1 MELARPWA
9 VGSGAAPLF
18 LQSRT
23 TNVQYSDG
31 IVAYKLKR
39 NLPGHDVVH
48 WDGAIG
54 FRTSQFFS
62 RPASSGK
69 QTPTQTIMI
78 NNKKSVALTLAIF
91 VSFAVATQ
99 ARASELDELKA
110 TIQSMQ
116 KSMEQMQ
123 ARITELEQENQK
135 HKHQAAASRAA
146 APVPVEGTAPAA
158 ASTQT
163 VTIAP
168 TAVTIEGRA
177 SQIKDRP
184 AMDDQQEA
192 APRPNDLTLDPK
204 YRGFIPIPNTPV
216 LIKFNAKPRVDFTD
230 DPQNT
235 GNPDRFV
242 TAQIPVD
249 GDFVKGE
256 GNQFNVNAKG
266 SQLSLDVR
274 APELPGSP
282 RFYYQ
287 NDFFGSGGGDLNFR
301 VRQLYGQIFNVV
313 LGQSFSVFEDPD
325 AWPDTVD
332 YEGPNSAIFARRPLV
347 RYQWQVAKT
356 WQLNFGLEKPSSEVD
371 TSVDPDAQQVN
382 HAPDGGLNVR
392 WEDSKYGH
400 VQLGAIFRDIGVK
413 GPIVGNQNTFGWGVN
428 LSTSLNVFDRDSM
441 QAQLTYGQGLFRYFN
456 DDFQNNDA
464 AFNSS
469 GNLTA
474 IPAFGAMIGYTHK
487 WTDTLRSTASYGYVH
502 LDNQFSQQPNAYH
515 LTHYASM
522 NLVWQV
528 RKRLSLGL
536 EGLYGFKEEK
546 SGADGDAFRIQLGAV
561 YSIFD

>member
-1 MELARPWA
+1 MITKYRINL
-9 VGSGAAPLF
+9 
-18 LQSRT
+18 
-23 TNVQYSDG
+23 
-31 IVAYKLKR
+31 IV
-39 NLPGHDVVH
+39 
-48 WDGAIG
+48 
-54 FRTSQFFS
+54 
-62 RPASSGK
+62 
-69 QTPTQTIMI
+69 
-78 NNKKSVALTLAIF
+78 TLALLG
-91 VSFAVATQ
+91 AVETTVP
-99 ARASELDELKA
+99 ARGSELDDLKA

-116 KSMEQMQ
+116 KSMDQMQ
-123 ARITELEQENQK
+123 KRIAELEQENHKQK
-135 HKHQAAASRAA
+135 KQAAASRAA
-146 APVPVEGTAPAA
+146 PPPVAAVEPAA
-158 ASTQT
+158 GSSLAADSGNQV

-177 SQIKDRP
+177 SEIKDRP

-204 YRGFIPIPNTPV
+204 YRGFVPIPNTPV

-287 NDFFGSGGGDLNFR
+287 NDFFGSGGGDANFR
-301 VRQLYGQIFNVV
+301 GRQLYGQIFNVV

-347 RYQWQVAKT
+347 RYQWQVAKN

-371 TSVDPDAQQVN
+371 TSIDSNAVGVD
-382 HAPDGGLNVR
+382 HAPEGGLNIR
-392 WEDSKYGH
+392 FED
-400 VQLGAIFRDIGVK
+400 L
-413 GPIVGNQNTFGWGVN
+413 
-428 LSTSLNVFDRDSM
+428 
-441 QAQLTYGQGLFRYFN
+441 
-456 DDFQNNDA
+456 
-464 AFNSS
+464 
-469 GNLTA
+469 
-474 IPAFGAMIGYTHK
+474 
-487 WTDTLRSTASYGYVH
+487 
-502 LDNQFSQQPNAYH
+502 
-515 LTHYASM
+515 
-522 NLVWQV
+522 
-528 RKRLSLGL
+528 
-536 EGLYGFKEEK
+536 
-546 SGADGDAFRIQLGAV
+546 
-561 YSIFD
+561 

>member
-1 MELARPWA
+1 MTKNYRISL
-9 VGSGAAPLF
+9 
-18 LQSRT
+18 
-23 TNVQYSDG
+23 
-31 IVAYKLKR
+31 IV
-39 NLPGHDVVH
+39 
-48 WDGAIG
+48 
-54 FRTSQFFS
+54 T
-62 RPASSGK
+62 
-69 QTPTQTIMI
+69 
-78 NNKKSVALTLAIF
+78 LTLL
-91 VSFAVATQ
+91 VTVGTTVR
-99 ARASELDELKA
+99 ARGSELDELRA
-110 TIQSMQ
+110 TMQSMQ

-123 ARITELEQENQK
+123 KKIAELERENQK
-135 HKHQAAASRAA
+135 QKQQAAASRAA
-146 APVPVEGTAPAA
+146 PAAPAAIVQASAPAA
-158 ASTQT
+158 ASTQA

-177 SQIKDRP
+177 SEIKDRP
-184 AMDDQQEA
+184 AMDDEQEA

-204 YRGFIPIPNTPV
+204 YRGFIPVPNTPI

-249 GDFVKGE
+249 GDFFQGG

-266 SQLSLDVR
+266 SQLSVDVR

-287 NDFFGSGGGDLNFR
+287 NDFFGSGGGELPFR
-301 VRQLYGQIFNVV
+301 VRQLYGQIYNVV
-313 LGQSFSVFEDPD
+313 LGQTFSVFEDPD

-347 RYQWQVAKT
+347 RYMLPLNKN
-356 WQLNFGLEKPSSEVD
+356 WQLNFGLEKPGSEVD
-371 TSVDPDAQQVN
+371 TSIDPDAQQVS

-413 GPIVGNQNTFGWGVN
+413 GPLVGNQNTLGWGVN
-428 LSTSLNVFDRDSM
+428 LSSSLNVFERDSV
-441 QAQLTYGQGLFRYFN
+441 QTQLTYGQGLFRYFN

-487 WTDTLRSTASYGYVH
+487 WNDYLRSTASYGYVH
-502 LDNQFSQQPNAYH
+502 LDNQFSQEPTAYH
-515 LTHYASM
+515 QTHYASL
-522 NLVWQV
+522 NLVWQA
-528 RKRLSLGL
+528 RKRLTIGF
-536 EGLYGFKEEK
+536 EGLFGHKEEK
-546 SGADGDAFRIQLGAV
+546 SGADGDAFRLQIGAV

>member
-1 MELARPWA
+1 
-9 VGSGAAPLF
+9 
-18 LQSRT
+18 
-23 TNVQYSDG
+23 
-31 IVAYKLKR
+31 
-39 NLPGHDVVH
+39 
-48 WDGAIG
+48 
-54 FRTSQFFS
+54 
-62 RPASSGK
+62 
-69 QTPTQTIMI
+69 MI
-78 NNKKSVALTLAIF
+78 NRSKSLTVTLVVF
-91 VSFAVATQ
+91 VSFLLVAP
-99 ARASELDELKA
+99 ARASEIDELKA

-123 ARITELEQENQK
+123 SRITELEQENHKQK
-135 HKHQAAASRAA
+135 KQAAASRAA
-146 APVPVEGTAPAA
+146 APTAAAVAPASA
-158 ASTQT
+158 PTVMGENGPNQL

-168 TAVTIEGRA
+168 TAVTIEGRP

-184 AMDDQQEA
+184 ALNDEQEP

-204 YRGFIPIPNTPV
+204 YRGFVPIPNTPV

-249 GDFVKGE
+249 GDFNKGE
-256 GNQFNVNAKG
+256 GNQFNVNARG

-287 NDFFGSGGGDLNFR
+287 NDFFGSGSGTLNYR
-301 VRQLYGQIFNVV
+301 VRQLYGQIYNVV
-313 LGQSFSVFEDPD
+313 LGQTFSVFEDPD

-347 RYQWQVAKT
+347 RYQWQVAKN
-356 WQLNFGLEKPSSEVD
+356 WQFNFGLEQPQSEVD
-371 TSVDPDAQQVN
+371 TSYDPDAQQVQ

-392 WEDSKYGH
+392 WENSDYGH
-400 VQLGAIFRDIGVK
+400 VQLGAIFRDIAVK

-428 LSTSLNVFDRDSM
+428 LSSSLNLFERQATSETVALATDKNVVAGVQGDAKPIFDSL
-441 QAQLTYGQGLFRYFN
+441 QTQVTYGQGLFRYFN

-469 GNLTA
+469 GDLTA
-474 IPAFGAMIGYTHK
+474 IPAFGAMIGYTHQ
-487 WTDTLRSTASYGYVH
+487 WNDYLRSTASYGYVH
-502 LDNQFSQQPNAYH
+502 LDNQFSQEGDAYH
-515 LTHYASM
+515 QTHYASL
-522 NLVWQV
+522 NLVWKA
-528 RKRLSLGL
+528 RKRLSIGF
-536 EGLYGFKEEK
+536 EALYGHKEEK
-546 SGADGDAFRIQLGAV
+546 DGANGDAFRFQIGAL